1 MAQVGSSIETESA
14 TITKVSTDRL
24 EQRFKSGVRFEPVL
38 LESNRAAREELS
50 PGRPYYLTIV
60 LPEGVDV
67 QPQSMNLDH
76 FRWESNERRIHAIA
90 MVTNCVDINAVSKFY
105 FRYYAYA
112 FEVKVFDD
120 EDDACAWLDAQVKV
134 RVLE

>member
-1 MAQVGSSIETESA
+1 MARVGSSIETESA
-14 TITKVSTDRL
+14 TITKVSADRL
-24 EQRFKSGVRFEPVL
+24 EQRFKSGALFEPEL
-38 LESNRAAREELS
+38 LERNRAAREELS
-50 PGRPYYLTIV
+50 RGRPYSLTIV

-76 FRWESNERRIHAIA
+76 FRPESNERRINALA
-90 MVTNCVDINAVSKFY
+90 VVTNCEDINAVSKFY

-120 EDDACAWLDAQVKV
+120 EDDACAWLDAQTNAKV
-134 RVLE
+134 L